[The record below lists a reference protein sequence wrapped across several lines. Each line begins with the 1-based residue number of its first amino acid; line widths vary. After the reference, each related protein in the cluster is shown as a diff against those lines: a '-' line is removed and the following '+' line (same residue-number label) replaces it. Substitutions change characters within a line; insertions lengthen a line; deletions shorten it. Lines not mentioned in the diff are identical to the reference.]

1 LDELQ
6 VSITNAIQEIT
17 EQQLKNIVSEVDPQF
32 ERYVL
37 NDGGYVDG

>member
-17 EQQLKNIVSEVDPQF
+17 EQRLKNIFSEVDSQF
-32 ERYVL
+32 ERCVL
-37 NDGGYVDG
+37 NDGGYVKG

>member
-17 EQQLKNIVSEVDPQF
+17 EQREVDHQF
-32 ERYVL
+32 EGRVI